1 MNKTS
6 NQDLPDKSAVVMRM
20 TKRKMRK
27 VNNTMFK
34 VSLPLTKGSVL
45 LKRTSFSKDR
55 LPVSS
60 TYSPPS
66 DSDLIPSPETQSE
79 DCELDCDN
87 QSFAINA
94 ELTSMCTTSQL
105 QQDPY
110 SGGAEAGQYMGPER
124 SFARHYQEVDG
135 YFSDNEYVRQSEYI
149 TGTEDSK
156 VYGENYNRQHSSQGR
171 SNKRFYKKVWQ
182 NEDPQ
187 TSAAP
192 LTQDWSSYQSLYGR
206 VEGCSEQRNNST
218 LQSKT
223 GIRVEVSRGERWE
236 MSSNATRYYYQQQPQ
251 YQYMTQD
258 HPSLPTSAGQ
268 HGSSGE
274 LAPHL
279 DVATVDRDYS
289 FFQTEVRPWK
299 SSMGFTTGHVQTAP
313 QSYMTQATT
322 QQTIQV
328 RHGVTSNPNYNIGPM
343 TNHEQQ

>member
-6 NQDLPDKSAVVMRM
+6 NQDFPDKSAVVMRK
-20 TKRKMRK
+20 TRKI
-27 VNNTMFK
+27 NNTVFK

-45 LKRTSFSKDR
+45 LERTPFSKDS

-60 TYSPPS
+60 TYSTPS
-66 DSDLIPSPETQSE
+66 DSDLIPTPESQSE

-87 QSFAINA
+87 QSFAISA

-105 QQDPY
+105 QQHPY

-124 SFARHYQEVDG
+124 NFASHYQEVDG
-135 YFSDNEYVRQSEYI
+135 YFSNNEYVRQSEYI

-156 VYGENYNRQHSSQGR
+156 VYGGKNYNRQHSSQGR

-187 TSAAP
+187 TSVVP
-192 LTQDWSSYQSLYGR
+192 LTQDWSSYRSLAGR

-223 GIRVEVSRGERWE
+223 GIRVEVSREERWE
-236 MSSNATRYYYQQQPQ
+236 MSSNATQYYYQQQPQ

-258 HPSLPTSAGQ
+258 HASLLTSVGQ

-279 DVATVDRDYS
+279 DAATVDRDYS

-299 SSMGFTTGHVQTAP
+299 SSMEFTIGHAQTAP
-313 QSYMTQATT
+313 QSY
-322 QQTIQV
+322 
-328 RHGVTSNPNYNIGPM
+328 TSYDPA
-343 TNHEQQ
+343 NHPSMPWGDV